1 MRATLTLDPEVAM
14 KIKKRMA
21 EKKLTLK
28 DTVNQALRFGLREV
42 ETRKRPRF
50 KIETFALE
58 FKPGIDPNRLNQV
71 LDLMEVE
78 DYVRKMNK

>member
-1 MRATLTLDPEVAM
+1 MRTTLTLDPDVAM

-42 ETRKRPRF
+42 ETRKRPRL